1 MLLRK
6 LSSELRRK
14 AEIKV
19 TAIVSGENNDPHI
32 DGSKAVKFVSNV
44 IYLAGFSVQTSD
56 DEGRAGG
63 DISQSILP
71 YLGLIIEP
79 CEYEYVS

>member
-1 MLLRK
+1 MEVFYWE
-6 LSSELRRK
+6 SSLVSWHK

-32 DGSKAVKFVSNV
+32 DGRKAVKFVSNV

-56 DEGRAGG
+56 
-63 DISQSILP
+63 
-71 YLGLIIEP
+71 
-79 CEYEYVS
+79 